1 MSDSAAMPR
10 LSSLEKLGFG
20 SFSLGSNIVY
30 QFKSIYYLFFL
41 TNVLKINVL
50 AAGTILALGTLWD
63 AINDPLVGLYAIN
76 HRFRNGETV
85 RPFALWYAV
94 PWAVTTVLLFAN
106 FRLDDAGTIVVA
118 SIVYFVFELFN
129 TAVAIPYNS
138 MGNLATNRDEDRRSI
153 NVHRNLGGCFGMA
166 IGAVSCFPLLKLFG
180 ALDAKGNLF
189 AVATSSRGFLYVALI
204 MGAVCVF
211 GCLSHYFTTKERV
224 KPKAEEE
231 RVSLWK
237 SFKVLYA
244 YRPFL
249 MNTLY
254 IICYGI
260 ILLLVMT
267 CLNYYCTYVM
277 GSSSAA
283 TAIQAAYLVSS
294 VAVSFLV
301 SPVDKKLGR
310 KKTML
315 VGGLFFIIGKIWF
328 MLDPFSVGAIY
339 VNAITMGVAVTITFV
354 MFNTNRN
361 NLSDLVE
368 WRDGRRMDGMIGT
381 ADNLAS
387 KLGEAGATELIA
399 LSLAAAGFD
408 AKLAVQPASAIRR
421 INAMLGWAPALVGVL
436 LVVVVLFL
444 DIDEEV
450 KLMKKGAPQGRIAS
464 LEN

>member
-1 MSDSAAMPR
+1 MSDNAVIPK
-10 LSSLEKLGFG
+10 LSFLEKLGFG

-41 TNVLKINVL
+41 TNVLRIDVL
-50 AAGTILALGTLWD
+50 IAGTILALGTVWD
-63 AINDPLVGLYAIN
+63 AINDPLVGLYSIN
-76 HRFRNGETV
+76 HRFRNGESV

-106 FRLDDAGTIVVA
+106 FGLGKAPTVVVA
-118 SIVYFVFELFN
+118 SLIYFAFELFN
-129 TAVAIPYNS
+129 TAVGIPYNS
-138 MGNLATNRDEDRRSI
+138 MANLATNLDADRRSI
-153 NVHRNLGGCFGMA
+153 NVHRNLGGCLGMA
-166 IGAVSCFPLLKLFG
+166 IGAVSCFPLLRLFG
-180 ALDAKGNLF
+180 ALDENGNLF
-189 AVATSSRGFLYVALI
+189 DDATSSRGFLYVALI
-204 MGAVCVF
+204 MGAICVF
-211 GCLSHYFTTKERV
+211 GCLSHYFTTRERV
-224 KPKAEEE
+224 KPKKEEAS
-231 RVSLWK
+231 VSLWR

-277 GSSSAA
+277 GCSSGA

-301 SPVDKKLGR
+301 SPIDRRLGR

-315 VGGLFFIIGKIWF
+315 LGGAFFVVGKIWF
-328 MLDPFSVGAIY
+328 LFDPFSVGAIY
-339 VNAITMGVAVTITFV
+339 LNAVTMGVAVTITFV

-408 AKLAVQPASAIRR
+408 SNLPVQPDSAIRC
-421 INAMLGWAPALVGVL
+421 INAMLGWVPGLVGL
-436 LVVVVLFL
+436 LLIVVVLFL
-444 DIDEEV
+444 DIDKETER
-450 KLMKKGAPQGRIAS
+450 MKAEAR
-464 LEN
+464 